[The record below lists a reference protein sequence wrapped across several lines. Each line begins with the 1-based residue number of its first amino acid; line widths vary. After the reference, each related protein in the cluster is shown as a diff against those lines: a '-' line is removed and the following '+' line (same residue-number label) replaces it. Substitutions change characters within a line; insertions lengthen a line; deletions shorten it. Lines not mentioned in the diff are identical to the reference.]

1 MILTPTQTGE
11 LILFSSAYQPFSCCT
26 IIEHDTYSSY
36 WNKQDEATCSQGTQ
50 TLTHQG
56 CFHSLGTPAGMFC
69 RTLILKQWPGDER
82 PVAQELIPWAT
93 QISSLTIL
101 INPCW
106 QTRFESIEIICNK
119 KLIVY
124 LVSSGKFWVALNL
137 YGKDSIDFWN
147 QNSYHLKAILP
158 WVVITYGV
166 LFSLL
171 SNVWSEGM

>member
-1 MILTPTQTGE
+1 MCKGLSWKYWFVSHQLSKRPLKTPLSIGN
-11 LILFSSAYQPFSCCT
+11 S
-26 IIEHDTYSSY
+26 D
-36 WNKQDEATCSQGTQ
+36 
-50 TLTHQG
+50 
-56 CFHSLGTPAGMFC
+56 LGMK
-69 RTLILKQWPGDER
+69 I
-82 PVAQELIPWAT
+82 AQELIPWAT
-93 QISSLTIL
+93 QISSLMIL

-119 KLIVY
+119 ILIVY

-171 SNVWSEGM
+171 SNVWSEGMYSVYS